1 MASKIL
7 QTREKLYEGSSK
19 IMYESDD
26 ESVLIQFFKDDMLM
40 QDGTTIQVS
49 GKGVIKNNISA
60 FVMEMMDLAGIN
72 NHFFEKVNMRE
83 QQVQIVEIV
92 PVKVC
97 VSNVAAGRYVSQ
109 FGIEEGYVFDHPIID
124 YRVKNREKGYPSINE
139 QQMDYF
145 GWIDQEETGE
155 LAHQALRV
163 NDFLS
168 GLFAGVG
175 IRLVEC
181 QLEFGRIFDGLDFAF
196 ILADEITPDNCRLW
210 DLETNQKLDFEYAA
224 ENPENAISIYK
235 EIAKRFK
242 LK

>member
-1 MASKIL
+1 MAVKIL

-40 QDGTTIQVS
+40 KDGSTFEVS
-49 GKGVIKNNISA
+49 GKGIIKNNISA
-60 FVMEMMDLAGIN
+60 FIMESMDLAGID
-72 NHFFEKVNMRE
+72 NHFLEKINMRE

-97 VSNVAAGRYVSQ
+97 VSNVAAGRYVNQ

-124 YRVKNREKGYPSINE
+124 FRIKNREKDYPSINE
-139 QQMDYF
+139 QQMEYF
-145 GWIDQEETGE
+145 GWIDQDEIAD
-155 LAHQALRV
+155 LSHQALRV
-163 NDFLS
+163 SDFLS

-175 IRLVEC
+175 IRMVEC
-181 QLEFGRIFDGLDFAF
+181 QLEFGRIFNGEDFSF

-210 DLETNQKLDFEYAA
+210 DIETNQKLDFEYAL
-224 ENPENAISIYK
+224 ENPEKAISIYK

-242 LK
+242 L